1 MKKDWSIDLEHGD
14 YEHNIFLVIE
24 DGLRA
29 IEETE
34 HGCYVNLVTPP
45 NFGNPSHYLA
55 EAINRKYESSVSYQ
69 FIDQCGCGGYV
80 FRVWKK

>member
-1 MKKDWSIDLEHGD
+1 MRKDWSIDLEHGV
-14 YEHNIFLVIE
+14 YKRNISFVIE

-34 HGCYVNLVTPP
+34 RGYYVNLVTPE

-55 EAINRKYESSVSYQ
+55 EIITRKYESSVSFQ